1 VRRATSIVGL
11 GVMGLRHAR
20 VLRGLADR
28 FDLVGAYD
36 LNAEAPTPADVP
48 RLRDER
54 EAIERAEVVVVATPA
69 TAHAGTVARALA
81 AGKYVLVEKPL
92 CATAVEAQAL
102 VAAAARGRARL
113 FVGHSERFNP
123 VVRVLARLLRD
134 QRVVAIESRRVS
146 APRTGPALDV
156 GVLVNLGVHDLDLAA
171 YLGGGGVELRGAV
184 GRGADGA
191 HVLFATK
198 GGAVGHISVDRTAP
212 AKQRCLR
219 VATTRWT
226 YDGDLLAHRLVRES
240 RATGARTDVPLPLDE
255 PLAAQA
261 LALAD
266 ALDGAPAREIAS
278 GADGARA
285 VALAEQAAVRILA
298 CCASTAPTVHPSEAL
313 TEKLS
318 LSRRP

>member
-11 GVMGLRHAR
+11 GVMGMRHAR
-20 VLRGLADR
+20 VLRALHDR
-28 FDLVGAYD
+28 FDVVGAYD
-36 LNAEAPTPADVP
+36 LNAGAPTPPDVP
-48 RLRDER
+48 RLHDER
-54 EAIERAEVVVVATPA
+54 EAIERAELLVVATPA
-69 TAHAGTVARALA
+69 SAHAATVARALA
-81 AGKYVLVEKPL
+81 AGKHVLVEKPL
-92 CATAVEAQAL
+92 CATAPEAHAL
-102 VAAAARGRARL
+102 VDAARRGRARL

-123 VVRVLARLLRD
+123 VVRVLARLLRGE
-134 QRVVAIESRRVS
+134 RVVAIESRRVS
-146 APRTGPALDV
+146 APRSGPTLDV
-156 GVLVNLGVHDLDLAA
+156 GVLVNLGVHDFDLAA

-212 AKQRCLR
+212 AKQRSLR

-226 YDGDLLAHRLVRES
+226 YEGDLLAHRLVRES

-266 ALDGAPAREIAS
+266 ALDGAPFREIAT
-278 GADGARA
+278 GDDGARA
-285 VALAEQAAVRILA
+285 VALAERAAAEVLRHA
-298 CCASTAPTVHPSEAL
+298 AAAGPV